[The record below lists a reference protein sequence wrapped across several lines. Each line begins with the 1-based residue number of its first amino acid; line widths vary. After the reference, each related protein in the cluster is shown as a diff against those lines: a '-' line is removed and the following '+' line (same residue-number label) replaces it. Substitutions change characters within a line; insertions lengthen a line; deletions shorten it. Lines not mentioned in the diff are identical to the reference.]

1 MNHHIVGIDP
11 GLVHTGLVRLVF
23 EPLHRTVVLG
33 HEVISGAQPP
43 EDQAKQANLWASKP
57 ATLQKVRPSIYIEGY
72 KPRHHYG
79 SDPKMIALANE
90 MRRWTGGK
98 VLLNT
103 GVKKVVKKDLMIL
116 LGVWQFG
123 TVTHHQDLRAAARI
137 ALLGMLKDPALNR
150 VLADVV
156 RDHLAGKTWAIVQ

>member
-1 MNHHIVGIDP
+1 VIQHIVGIDP
-11 GLVHTGLVRLVF
+11 GLVHTGLVRMVF
-23 EPLHRTVVLG
+23 DSAQRSVSLE

-43 EDQAKQANLWASKP
+43 EDQGKQANLWAKQQPPKRP
-57 ATLQKVRPSIYIEGY
+57 AYVYIEGY

-116 LGVWQFG
+116 LGVWSFG

-150 VLADVV
+150 VLADIV
-156 RDHLAGKTWAIVQ
+156 RDHLNGQTWAIV

>member
-1 MNHHIVGIDP
+1 VIQHIVGIDP
-11 GLVHTGLVRLVF
+11 GLVHTGLVRMVF
-23 EPLHRTVVLG
+23 DSSFCTVTLE
-33 HEVISGAQPP
+33 HEVISGAQPS
-43 EDQAKQANLWASKP
+43 EDQAKQANLWAKQTPPTRP
-57 ATLQKVRPSIYIEGY
+57 AYVYIEGY

-123 TVTHHQDLRAAARI
+123 TVTHHQDRRATARI

-150 VLADVV
+150 VLADIV
-156 RDHLAGKTWAIVQ
+156 RDHLNGATWAIVQ